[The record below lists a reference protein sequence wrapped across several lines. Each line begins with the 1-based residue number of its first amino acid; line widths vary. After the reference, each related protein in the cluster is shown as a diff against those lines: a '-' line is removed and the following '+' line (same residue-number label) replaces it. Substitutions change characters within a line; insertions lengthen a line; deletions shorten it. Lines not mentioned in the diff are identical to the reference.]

1 MGSADDCITLF
12 SYLETR
18 GFEKVQ
24 ENKAVWLIPVS
35 SAFLFQVS
43 NSETYRKRARC
54 KSECLFN
61 DTVYK
66 HSKYCTVHGKW
77 ATFILKKC
85 TQIIITINTSN

>member
-1 MGSADDCITLF
+1 MCYI

-24 ENKAVWLIPVS
+24 ENKDVWLIPVS

-54 KSECLFN
+54 KSECFFN
-61 DTVYK
+61 DTVQTFQLLHCAWEMGNLYLEE
-66 HSKYCTVHGKW
+66 VH
-77 ATFILKKC
+77 AD
-85 TQIIITINTSN
+85 N